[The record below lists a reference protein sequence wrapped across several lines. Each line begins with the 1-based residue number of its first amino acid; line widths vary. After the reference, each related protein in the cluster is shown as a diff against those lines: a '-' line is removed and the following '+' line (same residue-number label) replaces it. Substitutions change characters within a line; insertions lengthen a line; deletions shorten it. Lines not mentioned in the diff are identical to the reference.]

1 MWDDSLVD
9 PDNRRAVD
17 YPARHQALA
26 ASSDDKLRIVT
37 AALHSRTDLP
47 DSYASGGYA
56 PVLADGDAAQHLVA
70 FTRADDVLVAI
81 RRWTVRLADVGWRG
95 TSLALPD
102 GEWTDRLT
110 GRSMRGRI
118 AAADLF
124 ADLPGVLLERTHA

>member
-1 MWDDSLVD
+1 
-9 PDNRRAVD
+9 
-17 YPARHQALA
+17 
-26 ASSDDKLRIVT
+26 
-37 AALHSRTDLP
+37 
-47 DSYASGGYA
+47 
-56 PVLADGDAAQHLVA
+56 VLADGDAAQHLVA

-81 RRWTVRLADVGWRG
+81 RRWTVRLADVGWRD

-118 AAADLF
+118 AAAHLF